1 MKHPSGLTYNR
12 WPNLRVGS
20 SILRL
25 ILVLIGMQSNTEA
38 PTRLRI
44 IPTLSSIGR
53 PLVIRQEA
61 EPVAD
66 DPRKIWVKL
75 ATRRLAQKVAGRIK
89 RIRKP

>member
-1 MKHPSGLTYNR
+1 M
-12 WPNLRVGS
+12 PNH
-20 SILRL
+20 
-25 ILVLIGMQSNTEA
+25 TEA

-44 IPTLSSIGR
+44 IPNLSSIGR

-66 DPRKIWVKL
+66 DPRKIWSKL

>member
-1 MKHPSGLTYNR
+1 
-12 WPNLRVGS
+12 
-20 SILRL
+20 
-25 ILVLIGMQSNTEA
+25 MQSNTEA

-44 IPTLSSIGR
+44 IPSLSSIGR

-66 DPRKIWVKL
+66 DPRKIWSRL
-75 ATRRLAQKVAGRIK
+75 TTRHLVQKVAGRIK